1 MCETGTVSVLFAL
14 EIAGLIIMVL
24 SYFCHKKMGYMLA
37 ERCGLNMQSF
47 FLWGTIINVILM
59 AYLPMLMATFI
70 STVGIEWGD
79 QISQPVLLSNLWT
92 IFMMC
97 AWIICPIFLFF
108 ILWGNRDKIGQKN
121 PNEQVGRDASK
132 VKWKKDW
139 AKIS

>member
-1 MCETGTVSVLFAL
+1 
-14 EIAGLIIMVL
+14 
-24 SYFCHKKMGYMLA
+24 
-37 ERCGLNMQSF
+37 
-47 FLWGTIINVILM
+47 
-59 AYLPMLMATFI
+59 
-70 STVGIEWGD
+70 
-79 QISQPVLLSNLWT
+79 
-92 IFMMC
+92 MC